1 MTVIYTKNACGGCT
15 ATKLYVKNNGLVEGE
30 DYIIKN
36 VEEDEQAYADALAT
50 GFMQMPIVVTSDD
63 TWSGFRPDKLL
74 SLAK

>member
-15 ATKLYVKNNGLVEGE
+15 ATKLYIKNNGLVEGE

-50 GFMQMPIVVTSDD
+50 GLMQMPIVVTDD
-63 TWSGFRPDKLL
+63 DAWSGFRPDKLL